1 MRKFFYL
8 IEFILI
14 KLFFFILIII
24 GYKNGSNLGDFIGR
38 LFGPIFRS
46 KKLIENNLEQS
57 GIVDKKNYNKIISK
71 IYGNYGRILA
81 EYPFLKAFRNSKLN
95 KFIEIDGLENLN
107 KIKREKRRAVFI
119 SGHFNNFELM
129 ALQIEKAGINLCSIY
144 RPLNNVFLNKTM
156 EEIREN
162 FICKNQIKKGRSGTR
177 QIIENIKKGNSVALM
192 IDQRVREGIK
202 INFFGKPASTT
213 TIPAQLIKKYK
224 CDLVPIYIERRKN
237 NYFKMFVSEPIKIGN
252 NKSIKEITEHLNKIL
267 EKMILK
273 NVDQWI
279 WTHDRWKT

>member
-81 EYPFLKAFRNSKLN
+81 EYPFLKAFRNNKLN

-129 ALQIEKAGINLCSIY
+129 ALQIEKAGINLCAVY

>member
-81 EYPFLKAFRNSKLN
+81 EYPFLKAFRNNKLN

-129 ALQIEKAGINLCSIY
+129 ALQIEKAGINLCAIY

-162 FICKNQIKKGRSGTR
+162 FICKNQIKKGRSSMRNLLTLFK
-177 QIIENIKKGNSVALM
+177 NGNSIALM
-192 IDQRVREGIK
+192 IDQRVSEGLK
-202 INFFGKPASTT
+202 SNFFGEKAYTT
-213 TIPAQLIKKYK
+213 TIPAQFVKKFK
-224 CDLVPIYIERRKN
+224 CKIVPISIIREKEI
-237 NYFKMFVSEPIKIGN
+237 YFKMTVFKPIKFEEYDSEEKITQDLN
-252 NKSIKEITEHLNKIL
+252 IWLAETINKSQTN
-267 EKMILK
+267 
-273 NVDQWI
+273 WI
-279 WTHDRWKT
+279 WSHDRWK

>member
-129 ALQIEKAGINLCSIY
+129 AMIIEREGINLSAVY
-144 RPLNNVFLNKTM
+144 RPLNNKFLNIIM
-156 EEIREN
+156 EYLRKN
-162 FICKNQIKKGRSGTR
+162 FICKDQIRKGLKGVREALTNFKKNKSLA
-177 QIIENIKKGNSVALM
+177 IM
-192 IDQRVREGIK
+192 IDQRVSEGLDCK
-202 INFFGKPASTT
+202 LFGKDAFTT
-213 TIPAQLIKKYK
+213 TIPAQFVKKFNCK
-224 CDLVPIYIERRKN
+224 IVPINIERKQN
-237 NYFKMFVSEPIKIGN
+237 SKFKLTVFNPITFN
-252 NKSIKEITEHLNKIL
+252 DNDSIEQITYSLNLWL
-267 EKMILK
+267 EKIITNNPSK
-273 NVDQWI
+273 WI
-279 WTHDRWKT
+279 WSHDRWK

>member
-71 IYGNYGRILA
+71 IYSNYGRILA
-81 EYPFLKAFRNSKLN
+81 EYPFLKAFRNNKLN

-129 ALQIEKAGINLCSIY
+129 ALQIEKAGINLCAIY

-156 EEIREN
+156 EQIREN

>member
-57 GIVDKKNYNKIISK
+57 GIVDKKDYNKIISK

-107 KIKREKRRAVFI
+107 KIKRDKRRAVFI

-129 ALQIEKAGINLCSIY
+129 ALQIEKAGINLCAIY

-224 CDLVPIYIERRKN
+224 CDLVPIYIERKKN

>member
-71 IYGNYGRILA
+71 VYGNYGRILA
-81 EYPFLKAFRNSKLN
+81 EYPFLKAFRNNNLN
-95 KFIEIDGLENLN
+95 KFIEIEGLENLN

-129 ALQIEKAGINLCSIY
+129 ALQIEKAGINLCAIY